1 MLLNADAAEEFD
13 VEDGAEPGMVMVLAE
28 DGSLAVSEQPYDT
41 RVAGV
46 VSGAGCY
53 RPGLIL
59 DRRDTGRERAPIAL
73 MGKVF
78 CFAEATDAP
87 IVAGDLLT
95 TSTHRGY
102 AMRIGDRGRAIGAVL
117 GKALAPLRSGRGLI
131 PVLVTLQ

>member
-1 MLLNADAAEEFD
+1 
-13 VEDGAEPGMVMVLAE
+13 MVMVLAA
-28 DGSLAVSEQPYDT
+28 DGSLTVSEKPYDT

-46 VSGAGCY
+46 VSGAGSY

-59 DRRDTGRERAPIAL
+59 DRRDTGRRREPIAL

-78 CFAEATDAP
+78 CLAEATHAP

-95 TSTHRGY
+95 TSVVPGH
-102 AMRIGDRGRAIGAVL
+102 AMRIGDRDRATGAVL
-117 GKALAPLRSGRGLI
+117 GKALGSLRSGRGLI